1 MCGLQNTS
9 QSQLWPIAKNLAT
22 HFVKLF
28 DGAYLRQVNNYIDD
42 ANLEYTTIFQDF
54 YVIFLFQV

>member
-9 QSQLWPIAKNLAT
+9 QCQLWPIAKSLAT

-28 DGAYLRQVNNYIDD
+28 DGTYLRQVNNCIDD